1 MKKALYGAAI
11 AVALAV
17 GVGVYVSTGS
27 SPAPAST
34 FVLLDGSKK
43 TTDDL
48 KGKVTLVNFWA
59 TSCVTCVGEMPK
71 VIATY
76 DKYKAKGYDTLAVA
90 MSYDPPSYVINYAE
104 TRKLPFKVAIDNTG
118 AVAKA
123 WGDVQLTPTTYV
135 VNKKGEIVKRYVG
148 EPNFDELH
156 RLIEKLL
163 AEDYRTKDYRD
174 DVNRMA
180 KGHDR
185 CAPGSRIGF
194 SQLLFVGNLAEH
206 LLTDKFTD
214 AALAADLGTDRTATP
229 IAARSDSEM
238 IAMCIVM
245 RAPAESAKL
254 FHSEVMS
261 DAEKAALTAIAPQL
275 SGCVPKGT
283 QFKTNRAGLRALLA
297 LAAYRVAVT
306 SKEGATG

>member
-76 DKYKAKGYDTLAVA
+76 DKYKGQGYDTLAVA

-148 EPNFDELH
+148 EPDFDELH

-163 AEDYRTKDYRD
+163 AE
-174 DVNRMA
+174 A
-180 KGHDR
+180 
-185 CAPGSRIGF
+185 
-194 SQLLFVGNLAEH
+194 
-206 LLTDKFTD
+206 
-214 AALAADLGTDRTATP
+214 
-229 IAARSDSEM
+229 
-238 IAMCIVM
+238 
-245 RAPAESAKL
+245 
-254 FHSEVMS
+254 
-261 DAEKAALTAIAPQL
+261 
-275 SGCVPKGT
+275 
-283 QFKTNRAGLRALLA
+283 
-297 LAAYRVAVT
+297 
-306 SKEGATG
+306 